1 MKKLFQLLALNKGAG
16 SFKVEASADEATLWV
31 YDVIVAS
38 DVDAEW
44 WGGVSAE
51 SLVKEIRAIT
61 APTIN
66 VRINSPGGDV
76 FAARAIEQALRE
88 HPATVIAH
96 VDGYAASAASLIT
109 VAADKAIMA
118 PGSFLMI
125 HKAWTIG
132 IGNADDFAREAAL
145 LDKIDGT
152 ICQSYEAKAGDK
164 AKGQDFAALMTAET
178 WFTPEEALAIGLADE
193 LAAAGP
199 KAQAQPAWDMSA
211 FDHAPQ
217 GRVPQSEGDQAPE
230 PEPAPEPAPQPEAV
244 AQDNPP
250 APAPEAINHRA
261 RALRLVSQTA

>member
-1 MKKLFQLLALNKGAG
+1 MKKLFQLLARNKGAG
-16 SFKVEASADEATLWV
+16 SFKLEASATEATLWV

-38 DVDAEW
+38 DADAEW

-51 SLVKEIRAIT
+51 SLVKEIRGIT

-66 VRINSPGGDV
+66 VRINSAGGDV

-88 HPATVIAH
+88 HPANVIAH

-125 HKAWTIG
+125 HKAWTIE
-132 IGNADDFAREAAL
+132 IGNADDFAATATML
-145 LDKIDGT
+145 GKVDGT
-152 ICQSYEAKAGDK
+152 ICQSYQAKAGDK
-164 AKGQDFAALMTAET
+164 AKGQDFAALMAAET
-178 WFTPEEALAIGLADE
+178 WFSPEEAVAIGLADE
-193 LAAAGP
+193 IAASSP

-211 FDHAPQ
+211 YEHAPS
-217 GRVPQSEGDQAPE
+217 GRVPQTEADPA
-230 PEPAPEPAPQPEAV
+230 PEPAPEPTPEPEAV
-244 AQDNPP
+244 TP